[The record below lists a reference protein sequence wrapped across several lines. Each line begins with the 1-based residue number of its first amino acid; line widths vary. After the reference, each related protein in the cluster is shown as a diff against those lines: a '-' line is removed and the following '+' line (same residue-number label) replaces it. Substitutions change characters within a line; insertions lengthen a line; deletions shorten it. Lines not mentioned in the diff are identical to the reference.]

1 MKKVRVFV
9 AEHCQPCIPIK
20 ELIEDGKID
29 AEVELID
36 INSEEG
42 LQYIGQLNIDGIPS
56 AYKGSEKCQIRV
68 DEENQILNILCP
80 SDEAEVIPEE
90 EY

>member
-9 AEHCQPCIPIK
+9 AEHCSPCIPVK

-36 INSEEG
+36 IESEEG
-42 LQYIGQLNIDGIPS
+42 FKYIEQLNIEGVPS
-56 AYKGSEKCQIRV
+56 AYQGNEQCQLRV

-80 SDEAEVIPEE
+80 SDKESETE
-90 EY
+90 